1 MTKQL
6 ILKSRR
12 RYNNQMDPVSIV
24 GYTLSAVLIVLGIVL
39 LIKSIRLKVNI
50 NLLFVVILCSA
61 VGNLLAIAFGMIAA
75 LVGQI
80 LISIGFIALFLH
92 YETIATRK
100 PNMLITG
107 ILLMLFAM
115 VVAFNILLIIFLSNY
130 DQIELVNQNKQSFF
144 FKIDDPVY
152 KTAYILE
159 VYFISIIALITFI
172 RSFVVIFRAYL
183 LSKSKPALVDSIGL
197 GFLIIYRILFLPRYF
212 LSVEQFMT
220 ISTIALGFSV
230 VGLFM
235 ILVNYIV
242 NPDYLYL
249 LPFPIHSFMIYNNNG
264 VLCYSRKVEQVQ
276 PEMEDKDLLI
286 SGAFSAISSLI
297 QESLGA
303 DAKIQYIDAQQYQIY
318 FNPLPKNSGTLVVIA
333 YGETAL
339 FLRSLQRFTASISPT
354 LLTSLN
360 DVTIQTIFKQEIDTL
375 IQKSYPYVNF
385 AKKNRE
391 KFQ

>member
-1 MTKQL
+1 
-6 ILKSRR
+6 
-12 RYNNQMDPVSIV
+12 MDTVSIV

-39 LIKSIRLKVNI
+39 LIKSIRLQINI

-80 LISIGFIALFLH
+80 LISIGFIALFFH
-92 YETIATRK
+92 YESIAARK

-107 ILLMLFAM
+107 VLLILFAM
-115 VVAFNILLIIFLSNY
+115 VVAFNFLLIIFLSNY
-130 DQIELVNQNKQSFF
+130 DQIEVVNQNKQTFF
-144 FKIDDPVY
+144 FEIDNPVY
-152 KTAYILE
+152 KAAYVLE

-172 RSFVVIFRAYL
+172 RSFVVIFRAYR

-197 GFLIIYRILFLPRYF
+197 GFLIIYRLLFLPRYF
-212 LSVEQFMT
+212 LSGEQFML

-230 VGLFM
+230 VGLLM
-235 ILVNYIV
+235 ILINYVV
-242 NPDYLYL
+242 NPSYLYL

-276 PEMEDKDLLI
+276 PEMENKDILI
-286 SGAFSAISSLI
+286 TGAFSAISSLI

-303 DAKIQYIDAQQYQIY
+303 DAKIQYIDAHQYQIY
-318 FNPLPKNSGTLVVIA
+318 FNPLPRNSGTLVVIA

-339 FLRSLQRFTASISPT
+339 FLKSLRRFIARISSE
-354 LLTSLN
+354 LLDSLN
-360 DVTIQTIFKQEIDTL
+360 TVTVQTSFELQIDKL

-385 AKKNRE
+385 AKK
-391 KFQ
+391 